1 LGQGG
6 EAMSTII
13 KILNS
18 TEVKMHDS
26 PPLFD
31 SEERK
36 RIFDLPKWACE
47 IVEDLRTP
55 TTTVGFI
62 LQLGYFRAVNRFF
75 DADKFHPRDVD
86 FIAKRMGLH
95 FEEIDWSQYSYS
107 SYERHQ
113 EIILSQLGFQKYNE
127 QVKQILIN
135 EALLQCSNQMKP
147 RFMFMS
153 LVDFLREKKIEG
165 LCYFAL
171 AEIITNALKQF
182 EVKLLASINERLSPQ
197 ERLLLDELL
206 EVNED
211 FRKEKRGKRNSQYKI
226 TLLKKSNQ
234 STKPSRI
241 KENIEDLECIQSLFE
256 NLQSIVSHLNLSPEI
271 VRYYAQLAIK
281 LQVFQ
286 LARRDENRYLL
297 LIAFVIHQFYRLN
310 DTLVDILT
318 QTSQSA
324 LNSAI
329 REHKETYYENRHTQ
343 HKLWGELSKTLIDQL
358 FTLENIKAVVDKE
371 TLTNDQKITAVKD
384 YFLQASWPEC
394 SATRDKL
401 SAMGKESTRIFKN
414 ADYYDILESHSLKLQ
429 NRVSDIVKQMHFDTV
444 TSSKTLLDA
453 IDYYRRKNG
462 NLGGDAPID
471 IFDDSEHDSLLD
483 ANGKIRISL
492 YKIMLFE
499 KIAEGIK
506 SGALNLSYSY
516 RYRAFDEY
524 LISKSIWESK
534 KTEFLSRAGLLEFA
548 DFNKIASILEQA
560 LNAQYRTTNDN
571 LNNGKN
577 KHARID
583 KRDNLIVSTPKVE
596 KEPTGSVADF
606 FPKNKFISLYEIMST
621 VNKNTR
627 FTDGFEHW
635 QIKHN
640 REKPHERTFFAG
652 VIGYGCNLGIGRIA
666 KISNNINQR
675 ELENTVNWYFSPDN
689 LIDANDRILQL
700 TDRLQLSNIYDRKDG
715 LTHTSSDGKQ
725 FSIGVDSLNAGY
737 SYKYRGQNMRVTSY
751 SFIDHRN
758 LLWYSTVFSPSE
770 REAHYAI
777 DGLMHN
783 DVVKSDIHSTDTH
796 GYSELIFGVT
806 HLLGISFA
814 PRIKNFKKQ
823 HLYSFE
829 KVSVLKALGYKILPA
844 GRIDLNLIAELWD
857 DILRFVATI
866 RLKMVTA
873 SQLFRRLSSY
883 SRQHPL
889 YRALKQFGR
898 IIKSIFLLK
907 YIDDVELRQ
916 AIEKQLNKIESANKF
931 DGAVFY
937 ANNQE
942 FQFGTREDQLISEGC
957 KRLIENAIIC
967 WNYLFLS
974 QILYNTKNETEKKAM
989 VETIRNGSIVTW
1001 QHINLQGEYDFSE
1014 KIIENS
1020 LEFKLQEILEVEVA

>member
-1 LGQGG
+1 
-6 EAMSTII
+6 MTII

-18 TEVKMHDS
+18 TEAKMYDS
-26 PPLFD
+26 PPVFD

-36 RIFDLPKWACE
+36 RFFDLPKWAGE

-55 TTTVGFI
+55 TTKVGFI

-75 DADKFHPRDVD
+75 DADKFYPRDVD
-86 FIAKRMGLH
+86 FIAKRNGLH
-95 FEEIDWSQYSYS
+95 FEKVDWSEYSYT

-113 EIILSQLGFQKYNE
+113 EIILGQLGFKKYNE
-127 QVKQILIN
+127 QVKQNLIN
-135 EALLQCSNQMKP
+135 EALSQCSNQMKP

-153 LVDFLREKKIEG
+153 LVDFLREKKIAG
-165 LCYFAL
+165 LCYFAF
-171 AEIITNALKQF
+171 AEIITDALKQF
-182 EVKLLASINERLSPQ
+182 EVKLFTSINEWLSPQ
-197 ERLLLDELL
+197 ERLLLDDLL

-211 FRKEKRGKRNSQYKI
+211 FRKEKRGKRNSRYKI

-241 KENIEDLECIQSLFE
+241 KENIEDLECIRGLFE
-256 NLQSIVSHLNLSPEI
+256 NLKSIILHLNLSPEI

-286 LARRDENRYLL
+286 IARKDENRYLL
-297 LIAFVIHQFYRLN
+297 LIAFVIHQYYRLN

-318 QTSQSA
+318 QTSQST
-324 LNSAI
+324 LNSATK
-329 REHKETYYENRHTQ
+329 EHKETFYENRHTQ
-343 HKLWGELSKTLIDQL
+343 HQLIGELSKTLNDHLFALEKIKTVIDK
-358 FTLENIKAVVDKE
+358 T
-371 TLTNDQKITAVKD
+371 TLTDNQKITAVKD
-384 YFLQASWPEC
+384 LFSEASLPEY
-394 SATRDKL
+394 SVTREKL
-401 SAMGKESTRIFKN
+401 SVMGKESTRIFKN
-414 ADYYDILESHSLKLQ
+414 ADYYDILESYSIKLQ
-429 NRVSDIVKQMHFDTV
+429 NRVSDIVKHMHFDPA
-444 TSSKTLLDA
+444 TSNKKLLDA
-453 IDYYRRKNG
+453 IDYYRRKSG
-462 NLGGDAPID
+462 DLSGDAPID
-471 IFDDSEHDSLLD
+471 IFDDSEHESLFD
-483 ANGKIRISL
+483 VNKKIRVSL

-499 KIAEGIK
+499 KIAEAIK

-524 LISKSIWESK
+524 LIPKDIWESK
-534 KTEFLSRAGLLEFA
+534 KTELLSRAGLLEFA
-548 DFNKIASILEQA
+548 DFKKISSTLEQS

-571 LNNGKN
+571 INNGKN

-583 KRDNLIVSTPKVE
+583 KRDSLIVSTPKVD

-621 VNKNTR
+621 VNKMTR

-689 LIDANDRILQL
+689 LNDANDKILQL
-700 TDRLQLSNIYDRKDG
+700 TDRLQLSTIYNRKDG
-715 LTHTSSDGKQ
+715 LTHTSSDGKKY
-725 FSIGVDSLNAGY
+725 SIGVDSLNASY
-737 SYKYRGQNMRVTSY
+737 SYKYFGQGMGVTSY
-751 SFIDHRN
+751 SFIDHRH
-758 LLWYSTVFSPSE
+758 LLFYSTVITPAE
-770 REAHYAI
+770 REAPYAI

-783 DVVKSDIHSTDTH
+783 DVIKSDIHSTDTH
-796 GYSELIFGVT
+796 GYSEIVFGVT

-823 HLYSFE
+823 NIYAFE
-829 KVSVLKALGYKILPA
+829 KESVLKALGYKILPS
-844 GRIDLNLIAELWD
+844 GRIDVNLIAELWD

-866 RLKMVTA
+866 KLKLVTA

-889 YRALKQFGR
+889 YKALKQFGR
-898 IIKSIFLLK
+898 IIKSLFLLR

-931 DGAVFY
+931 DGAIFY

-942 FQFGTREDQLISEGC
+942 FQFGTREEQLISEGC

-967 WNYLFLS
+967 WNYLYLS
-974 QILYNTKNETEKKAM
+974 QILYNTKIETEKKVM

-1020 LEFKLQEILEVEVA
+1020 LEFKLQEILEVEVV